1 MSDIDR
7 LTVRRPAI
15 DLSPVIARGRAL
27 HAVVQE
33 RRRFL
38 EDARAVGLVHFLLA
52 LGDVDELVARV
63 GPARDIAFLPYCII
77 ALALWWVTKC

>member
-1 MSDIDR
+1 MGNIDR
-7 LTVRRPAI
+7 LTIRRPAV
-15 DLSPVIARGRAL
+15 DLSPIIARGGAL
-27 HAVVQE
+27 HTVVQE

-38 EDARAVGLVHFLLA
+38 EDARAVRLVHFLLA

-77 ALALWWVTKC
+77 TLALW